1 MLLPKDFV
9 STMSNE
15 EKSRIIDEA
24 DLLEERGEKEA
35 AHRLMNTI
43 PMNPILADGMKR
55 TLGIQK
61 MKDWGYNLN
70 DAVKLFGEG
79 WLNG

>member
-9 STMSNE
+9 STMSDE
-15 EKSRIIDEA
+15 EMDRIMDEA
-24 DLLEERGEKEA
+24 DALDERGEKEA
-35 AHRLMNTI
+35 ATCLRKTI

-55 TLGIQK
+55 VLGIQK

>member
-9 STMSNE
+9 STMSDE

-43 PMNPILADGMKR
+43 PMNPILADGMKKVG
-55 TLGIQK
+55 GIQRLRD
-61 MKDWGYNLN
+61 MGFNLN

>member
-35 AHRLMNTI
+35 ANRLMNTI
-43 PMNPILADGMKR
+43 PMNPILADGMKKVG
-55 TLGIQK
+55 GIQRLRD
-61 MKDWGYNLN
+61 MGFNLN

>member
-9 STMSNE
+9 STMSDE
-15 EKSRIIDEA
+15 EKNRIINEA

-43 PMNPILADGMKR
+43 PMNPILADGMKKVG
-55 TLGIQK
+55 GIQRLRD
-61 MKDWGYNLN
+61 MGFNLN